1 MNTPNKLSLL
11 RVALI
16 PVLVVCM
23 YLPGW
28 PMILVSA
35 AVFGAAAYTDYLD
48 GHIARRD
55 NIITD
60 FGKFIDPV
68 ADKLLN
74 LSAMIML
81 THCGLLPQWA
91 VIVILSRKLAVDG
104 LRMVAVGQG
113 RVIAAG
119 KLGKIKTVSQIVLV
133 LCMYQPG
140 WLMILL
146 SAAVFGAAAY
156 TDYLDGHIARRDG
169 LVTDVG
175 QDGFILGR
183 SHREAPET
191 DGEIVFARKGRPVPE
206 IGTFVNVKITQADT
220 YDLMGEML

>member
-16 PVLVVCM
+16 PVMVLCM

-28 PMILVSA
+28 PMVLVSA

-55 NIITD
+55 GIVTD

-81 THCGLLPQWA
+81 TKDGLLPHYA
-91 VIVILSRKLAVDG
+91 VILILARELAVDG

-119 KLGKIKTVSQIVLV
+119 PLGKIKTVSQIVLV
-133 LCMYQPG
+133 LF
-140 WLMILL
+140 LMIAGRMAPMIFGSIPVLL
-146 SAAVFGAAAY
+146 TIVDVLSGIITAWVLVITVWSGV
-156 TDYLDGHIARRDG
+156 DYFVRNF
-169 LVTDVG
+169 DV
-175 QDGFILGR
+175 IR
-183 SHREAPET
+183 NA
-191 DGEIVFARKGRPVPE
+191 K
-206 IGTFVNVKITQADT
+206 
-220 YDLMGEML
+220 

>member
-1 MNTPNKLSLL
+1 MNTPNKLSL
-11 RVALI
+11 RGVALI
-16 PVLVVCM
+16 PVLVLCM

-28 PMILVSA
+28 PMILGSA

-55 NIITD
+55 NIVTD

-81 THCGLLPQWA
+81 TYCGLLPQWA
-91 VIVILSRKLAVDG
+91 VIVILARELAVDG

-133 LCMYQPG
+133 LF
-140 WLMILL
+140 LMIAGRL
-146 SAAVFGAAAY
+146 APVVFGGVLVAVVSVISWIMIAWVVAI
-156 TDYLDGHIARRDG
+156 TVWSGVDYFQKNF
-169 LVTDVG
+169 DV
-175 QDGFILGR
+175 IR
-183 SHREAPET
+183 NA
-191 DGEIVFARKGRPVPE
+191 K
-206 IGTFVNVKITQADT
+206 
-220 YDLMGEML
+220 

>member
-16 PVLVVCM
+16 PVMVLFM

-28 PMILVSA
+28 PMVLLST

-55 NIITD
+55 GLVTD

-81 THCGLLPQWA
+81 TLNGLLPQWA
-91 VIVILSRKLAVDG
+91 VIVILARELAVDG

-133 LCMYQPG
+133 LF
-140 WLMILL
+140 LMIAGRLAPVVFPNVPVLL
-146 SAAVFGAAAY
+146 TAVDVIGWVIIAWVVAI
-156 TDYLDGHIARRDG
+156 TIWSGVDYFQKNF
-169 LVTDVG
+169 DV
-175 QDGFILGR
+175 IR
-183 SHREAPET
+183 NA
-191 DGEIVFARKGRPVPE
+191 K
-206 IGTFVNVKITQADT
+206 
-220 YDLMGEML
+220 

>member
-16 PVLVVCM
+16 PVLVLCM

-28 PMILVSA
+28 PMILISA

-55 NIITD
+55 GLITD

-81 THCGLLPQWA
+81 TYVGLLPQWA
-91 VIVILSRKLAVDG
+91 VIVILARELAVDG

-119 KLGKIKTVSQIVLV
+119 KLGKIKTVSQMVLI
-133 LCMYQPG
+133 LF
-140 WLMILL
+140 LMIVGRL
-146 SAAVFGAAAY
+146 APVVFSS
-156 TDYLDGHIARRDG
+156 TPVHIT
-169 LVTDVG
+169 V
-175 QDGFILGR
+175 
-183 SHREAPET
+183 
-191 DGEIVFARKGRPVPE
+191 
-206 IGTFVNVKITQADT
+206 VNVTGWIITLWVVAITVWSGVDYFT
-220 YDLMGEML
+220 KNFDCIRNAK

>member
-16 PVLVVCM
+16 PVLVLCM
-23 YLPGW
+23 YQPGW
-28 PMILVSA
+28 FFILLSA

-55 NIITD
+55 HIVTD

-81 THCGLLPQWA
+81 THAGLLPHWA
-91 VIVILSRKLAVDG
+91 VIVILARELAVDG

-119 KLGKIKTVSQIVLV
+119 KLGKIKTVSQMVLV
-133 LCMYQPG
+133 LF
-140 WLMILL
+140 LMIAGRMAPILFGSVPVLL
-146 SAAVFGAAAY
+146 TIVDVIGWIITLWVVAITIWSGV
-156 TDYLDGHIARRDG
+156 DYFQKNF
-169 LVTDVG
+169 DV
-175 QDGFILGR
+175 IR
-183 SHREAPET
+183 NA
-191 DGEIVFARKGRPVPE
+191 K
-206 IGTFVNVKITQADT
+206 
-220 YDLMGEML
+220 

>member
-16 PVLVVCM
+16 PVLVLCM
-23 YLPGW
+23 YQPGW
-28 PMILVSA
+28 FFILLSA

-55 NIITD
+55 HIVTD

-81 THCGLLPQWA
+81 THAGLLPHWA
-91 VIVILSRKLAVDG
+91 VIVILARELAVDG

-133 LCMYQPG
+133 LF
-140 WLMILL
+140 LMIAGRMAPILFGGVPVLL
-146 SAAVFGAAAY
+146 TIVDVVGWIITLWVVAITIWSGV
-156 TDYLDGHIARRDG
+156 DYFQKNF
-169 LVTDVG
+169 DV
-175 QDGFILGR
+175 IR
-183 SHREAPET
+183 NA
-191 DGEIVFARKGRPVPE
+191 K
-206 IGTFVNVKITQADT
+206 
-220 YDLMGEML
+220 

>member
-16 PVLVVCM
+16 PVLVLLM

-28 PMILVSA
+28 PMVLLST

-55 NIITD
+55 GIVTD

-81 THCGLLPQWA
+81 TMGGYLPHFA
-91 VIVILSRKLAVDG
+91 VIIILARELAVDG

-119 KLGKIKTVSQIVLV
+119 PLGKIKTVSQMVLIIFLMLAGRLAPMLLPELTALNAIVSV
-133 LCMYQPG
+133 LG
-140 WLMILL
+140 WVITGWVIVITVW
-146 SAAVFGAAAY
+146 SGV
-156 TDYLDGHIARRDG
+156 DYFVRNF
-169 LVTDVG
+169 DV
-175 QDGFILGR
+175 IR
-183 SHREAPET
+183 NA
-191 DGEIVFARKGRPVPE
+191 K
-206 IGTFVNVKITQADT
+206 
-220 YDLMGEML
+220 

>member
-16 PVLVVCM
+16 PLMVLLM

-28 PMILVSA
+28 PMVLLST

-55 NIITD
+55 DIVTD

-81 THCGLLPQWA
+81 TLAGCLPHWA
-91 VIVILSRKLAVDG
+91 VIVVLARELAVDG

-119 KLGKIKTVSQIVLV
+119 KLGKIKTVSQMV
-133 LCMYQPG
+133 
-140 WLMILL
+140 MIL
-146 SAAVFGAAAY
+146 
-156 TDYLDGHIARRDG
+156 YLM
-169 LVTDVG
+169 L
-175 QDGFILGR
+175 LGR
-183 SHREAPET
+183 LAPMFCT
-191 DGEIVFARKGRPVPE
+191 GNGVLTATRALGWVMIAWVVIITVWSGVDY
-206 IGTFVNVKITQADT
+206 FVRNFDVIRNAK
-220 YDLMGEML
+220 

>member
-16 PVLVVCM
+16 PLMVLLM

-28 PMILVSA
+28 PMVLLST
-35 AVFGAAAYTDYLD
+35 AVFGSAAFTDYLD

-55 NIITD
+55 GIVTD

-74 LSAMIML
+74 LSAMMML
-81 THCGLLPQWA
+81 TLSELLPHWA
-91 VIVILSRKLAVDG
+91 VIIILARELAVDG

-119 KLGKIKTVSQIVLV
+119 KLGKIKTVSQIVLILYLMLVGRLAPMFITSGTV
-133 LCMYQPG
+133 LNVVDGIG
-140 WLMILL
+140 WVLT
-146 SAAVFGAAAY
+146 AWVVFITAWSGV
-156 TDYLDGHIARRDG
+156 DY
-169 LVTDVG
+169 
-175 QDGFILGR
+175 
-183 SHREAPET
+183 
-191 DGEIVFARKGRPVPE
+191 FARNRDV
-206 IGTFVNVKITQADT
+206 IQNVK
-220 YDLMGEML
+220 